1 MRPIL
6 RKIRER
12 AARAADRTSA
22 SGSAA
27 GQDGTQPQRPS
38 ARDRGEMRRR
48 IRQLR
53 RRRDALLLEL
63 GGLVM
68 EMHRQGRGDQQLV
81 SSRADEVSRVD
92 AEARELARAVDAGER
107 LDDLVAAGILG
118 PCGACGT
125 LLSTDARYCSQC
137 GTAVAKKPAGAA
149 QGSGSNGASNGSG
162 RPAAAPA
169 SDAGESAGVAAER

>member
-1 MRPIL
+1 MRPVL

-22 SGSAA
+22 SGVPA
-27 GQDGTQPQRPS
+27 GHDGTQPQRAS
-38 ARDRGEMRRR
+38 ARDRGQLRRR

-81 SSRADEVSRVD
+81 RSRAEEVSRVD
-92 AEARELARAVDAGER
+92 TEARALARALDGGDR

-118 PCGACGT
+118 ACGSCGT

-137 GTAVAKKPAGAA
+137 GTAVAAKPAGSAEA
-149 QGSGSNGASNGSG
+149 SGNNGATNGSG
-162 RPAAAPA
+162 QPAA
-169 SDAGESAGVAAER
+169 SETGESAGVAGER

>member
-22 SGSAA
+22 TGAPA
-27 GQDGTQPQRPS
+27 GQDGTQPQRAS
-38 ARDRGEMRRR
+38 ARDRGELRRR

-63 GGLVM
+63 
-68 EMHRQGRGDQQLV
+68 
-81 SSRADEVSRVD
+81 
-92 AEARELARAVDAGER
+92 ARALDAGDR
-107 LDDLVAAGILG
+107 LDDLVSAGILG
-118 PCGACGT
+118 ACSSCGT

-137 GTAVAKKPAGAA
+137 GTAVGMKSAGTSD
-149 QGSGSNGASNGSG
+149 QRGNNGASNGSG
-162 RPAAAPA
+162 QPAA
-169 SDAGESAGVAAER
+169 SEAGESAGVAGER

>member
-1 MRPIL
+1 MRPVL

-22 SGSAA
+22 GGAPAGLDGS
-27 GQDGTQPQRPS
+27 QPPRAS
-38 ARDRGEMRRR
+38 ARDRGELRRR

-92 AEARELARAVDAGER
+92 TEARELARALDAGDT
-107 LDDLVAAGILG
+107 LDSLVSAGILG
-118 PCGACGT
+118 ACGSCGT
-125 LLSTDARYCSQC
+125 LVSSGARYCSQC
-137 GTAVAKKPAGAA
+137 GTAVGAKPEGAA
-149 QGSGSNGASNGSG
+149 EWSGASNGSSQ
-162 RPAAAPA
+162 PAAAAA
-169 SDAGESAGVAAER
+169 SGDGESAGVAGER

>member
-12 AARAADRTSA
+12 AASAADRTSA
-22 SGSAA
+22 TGAPA
-27 GQDGTQPQRPS
+27 GQDGGQPQRAS
-38 ARDRGEMRRR
+38 ARDRGQMRRR

-81 SSRADEVSRVD
+81 SSRAEEVSRVD
-92 AEARELARAVDAGER
+92 AEARELVRALDGGDR
-107 LDDLVAAGILG
+107 LDELVSAGILG
-118 PCGACGT
+118 TCESCAA
-125 LLSTDARYCSQC
+125 LLSADARYCSQC
-137 GTAVAKKPAGAA
+137 GTAVTKKPAGTGQA
-149 QGSGSNGASNGSG
+149 GGTNGASNGSG
-162 RPAAAPA
+162 QTAATPTSGA
-169 SDAGESAGVAAER
+169 ESAGVAGER